1 MRMWTELK
9 KTNIDEGPWDSRK
22 VKQLL
27 PLVLMGQKVR
37 VVSRSGEQSSCRL
50 ELPVKRYGL

>member
-1 MRMWTELK
+1 MWTELK

-27 PLVLMGQKVR
+27 PLILMGQKVR